1 MKSKKS
7 QIWVETAIYTLI
19 GLTLIAIVLA
29 IANPQIEKMK
39 DRSSVRQ
46 AMDALEALDG
56 KLYEIEQSPG
66 SIAIPQVKVSKGK
79 IIINATN
86 DSIGFL
92 LEGSS
97 LEYSQEGV
105 DVKEGNFI
113 IKTVK
118 KGNKFNINL
127 IRSYKG
133 IDITYNNQERDSYL
147 EPGATPYKIK
157 MENKGK
163 NTLGDKTII
172 DFNKL

>member
-1 MKSKKS
+1 MKSKRS

-19 GLTLIAIVLA
+19 GLTLIAVVLA

-46 AMDALEALDG
+46 AMDALETLDG
-56 KLYEIEQSPG
+56 KLYEVEQSPG
-66 SIAIPQVKVSKGK
+66 SIALPGIRVSRGK

-86 DSIGFL
+86 DSLGFV

-97 LEYSQEGV
+97 LEYSQEGI

-113 IKTVK
+113 IRTIKR
-118 KGNKFNINL
+118 GNKFNINL
-127 IRSYKG
+127 IRNYKG
-133 IDITYNNQERDSYL
+133 IDITYNNQEKDSYL
-147 EPGATPYKIK
+147 ESGATPYKIK

-163 NTLGDKTII
+163 NTLGDKTVI
-172 DFNKL
+172 DFNKI